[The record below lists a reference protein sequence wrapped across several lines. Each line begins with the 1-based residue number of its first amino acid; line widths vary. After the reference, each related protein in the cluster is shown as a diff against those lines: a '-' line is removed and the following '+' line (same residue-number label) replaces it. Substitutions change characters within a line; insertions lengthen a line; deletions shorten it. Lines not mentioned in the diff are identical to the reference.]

1 MGDLG
6 LGTYT
11 LGERKVH
18 GEPWSMVVRLVRA
31 RCEPRARPE
40 RVGRRAAARRER
52 AAEPR
57 PGPARE
63 MSQAGW
69 PSARLGLG
77 KASRPSI
84 GWTLRKSCSSPN
96 HRANS

>member
-1 MGDLG
+1 
-6 LGTYT
+6 
-11 LGERKVH
+11 
-18 GEPWSMVVRLVRA
+18 MVVLVRA

-69 PSARLGLG
+69 PSARLGARQGLAAMLSRR
-77 KASRPSI
+77 ASRRVGRWAWRW
-84 GWTLRKSCSSPN
+84 GW
-96 HRANS
+96 RARASWSGGLAG